1 MGVLVRRAACAY
13 ARAVRMAVA
22 AAIAALTTSAM
33 WAAPALAQD
42 TLIHAKLTQPPKTVP
57 NLPCATK
64 EQLKRLQVLLW
75 TWRSLYYRYEKDEKL
90 VEEAQSKV
98 DDDDATIKKLE
109 KDAPSPTREKALVQ
123 AREQREK
130 DANEL
135 SSDRQYFLD
144 RERDTLTRANDYNAL
159 LDAIPKQCPPKPGL
173 LVPPHNRFSPRS
185 LPIDF
190 VQYGAS
196 IVGGGTHFGGP
207 GSLAFRDAISDETAA
222 TDQPLSGGA
231 ATLGVLGSVSLP
243 SPFGPQST
251 FRPYVEA
258 GFLGFMGNHRSGLF
272 SEFSPNL
279 ATGMTTLSQNWSAP
293 MMLGLTAPLA
303 SLPNFSVQLQAGGF
317 IDHRTLAL
325 SMSEVLPSLQTS
337 ASIART
343 QFNPGMGIGVR
354 YQLPG
359 SPFSIGG
366 RAMLDFQRAF
376 SLTAQSEPFPSA
388 FYTVSIGSQVAST
401 FLIEIHFDSDQQTVS
416 MALH

>member
-1 MGVLVRRAACAY
+1 MGVMVDRAACACLI
-13 ARAVRMAVA
+13 RMAA
-22 AAIAALTTSAM
+22 AAALIASGLCTG
-33 WAAPALAQD
+33 PAFAQG
-42 TLIHAKLTQPPKTVP
+42 TLIHAKQTEPPRAVP
-57 NLPCATK
+57 NLPCATA
-64 EQLKRLQVLLW
+64 EQL
-75 TWRSLYYRYEKDEKL
+75 EKL
-90 VEEAQSKV
+90 QKLLQRWHAAHIFYKIADRRVEAAQSKV

-135 SSDRQYFLD
+135 SSDQQYFLD
-144 RERDTLTRANDYNAL
+144 RERDTLMRANDYNAL

-173 LVPPHNRFSPRS
+173 IVPPHNRFSPRS

-337 ASIART
+337 ASITRT